1 MEGELRMIV
10 LGINGQ
16 FNTRDHRHLDHVPPW
31 FFHDAAAALLVDG
44 ELVCAVEE
52 ERLTRIKHT
61 NEFPVEAIRAC
72 LATAGITLADV
83 DKAAFFF
90 GEEYTNKELFHR
102 YIEEPG
108 TQLRW
113 ARELIH
119 ERLTEVDGRGLS
131 ENRLDFI
138 EHHPAHA
145 ASALVDSGHR
155 DALVV
160 VIDGNGEEHSI
171 SAYNAEGGA
180 LAQLATVPTA
190 DSLGH
195 LYTRGTELLGYRLFD
210 EYKVMGLAPLG
221 DPATYRAVLR
231 SVYELGDHG
240 TFQVRSEQL
249 RTALFRSGY
258 RPRRSGEAFTA
269 QHRDLAAAIQE
280 ATETIALHAISNWLA
295 GTGHRQLVIAG
306 GVAQNSTLNGKL
318 LRNSKLGDVFVHPAA
333 HDSGAAYGAALLAE
347 AGHRPLSPLRRRSV
361 YLGPCVE
368 REDVVE
374 NLLDTWSDVLEYS
387 KMTDIA
393 DATAEL
399 LANDKIVGWVQG
411 RSEFGPRALG
421 NRSIL
426 ADPRPRANK
435 DRVNFAVKQR
445 EGYRP
450 FAPSVQAEH
459 CATYFDIPGGKNP
472 DFMTFTVPVRP
483 SYRSLLG
490 AVTHKDGTSRVH
502 AVDKVVNERFWR
514 LLDAFGARTGVPMLL
529 NTSFNNHA
537 EPIVQ
542 SALDA
547 VICYLTTGL
556 DHLIIG
562 DLLISRRLGPRMPL
576 NSRLE
581 LAQGVRVEAV
591 GDRSGWAYALAS
603 PHMHGRRV
611 SVSEGVAIFLTQNA
625 GDVLRDVGIPNE
637 EAALAEL
644 TRLWQERYI
653 QLLPAPTSHS

>member
-1 MEGELRMIV
+1 MIV

-16 FNTRDHRHLDHVPPW
+16 FNTRAHRHLDHVPPW

-61 NEFPVEAIRAC
+61 NGFPVEAICAC
-72 LATAGITLADV
+72 LTTAGIALADV
-83 DKAAFFF
+83 DRAAFFF

-102 YIEEPG
+102 YIEEPSV
-108 TQLRW
+108 QLRW

-119 ERLTEVDGRGLS
+119 ERLTEVDGRGLP
-131 ENRLDFI
+131 EDRLDFI

-171 SAYNAEGGA
+171 SVYNAEGGA
-180 LAQLATVPTA
+180 LVQLATVPTA

-221 DPATYRAVLR
+221 DPATYRSALQ

-240 TFQVRSEQL
+240 TFWVRSEQL
-249 RTALFRSGY
+249 RTALFRTGY

-280 ATETIALHAISNWLA
+280 AVETIALHAINNWLT

-318 LRNSKLGDVFVHPAA
+318 LRNSKLDDVFVHPAA

-368 REDVVE
+368 REEVVE

-426 ADPRPRANK
+426 ADPRPRTNK

-450 FAPSVQAEH
+450 FAPSVQAER

-483 SYRSLLG
+483 SCRPLLG
-490 AVTHKDGTSRVH
+490 AVTHTDGTSRVH
-502 AVDKVVNERFWR
+502 AVDKAVNERFWR
-514 LLDAFGARTGVPMLL
+514 LLDAFGARTGVPILL

-547 VICYLTTGL
+547 VTCYLTTGL

-562 DLLISRRLGPRMPL
+562 DLLVTRRPGQRIPL
-576 NSRLE
+576 ESRLE

-591 GDRSGWAYALAS
+591 GDRSGWTYALAS

-611 SVSEGVAIFLTQNA
+611 SVSEEVAVFLTQHA

-637 EAALAEL
+637 GAALAEL

-653 QLLPAPTSHS
+653 RLLPASTSRRQVMSP